1 MLLAAAISVLL
12 SAWSLVEGPQGAD
25 NEYHARLHFE
35 WDKSR
40 WEQTYLDNAEAA
52 DALADLLWRLGPE
65 RIESVT
71 VVAYSSPEGVYEH
84 NLKLSRE
91 RAANFMPALKSKLPD
106 LSGRFFV
113 RAGGEAWALLRERV
127 EADPK
132 IRRDAK
138 ARELR
143 ILDDKTVSDD
153 TRKWRLAHWLEESD
167 YRYLLYAH
175 YRFLRCFDITV
186 KFKEDTAQAG
196 APGQQAGSTQQASGK
211 TASEIAAG
219 EKGAA
224 VGQAGSSKDGAAA
237 GQNGVAAGEKAVAA
251 GQAGSSKDGAAT
263 GQNGVAAG
271 ENGVA
276 AGQAGSSQDSAASLK
291 GVAEGEKGDGAGQA
305 GSAKDVVASKD
316 AAGIGDAATS
326 GDAAAASK
334 TRERRPVFA
343 LSTNLPYD
351 ITYVPNYGL
360 TSIPSVS
367 LEYYPSGYGRYSFGA
382 DFECPMWVHADE
394 HRYLQMNYL
403 TLNGRYYFSRSYQN
417 DYHGPYLIASLGGV
431 RFGIGFD
438 EKGWQGE
445 GVSLSAGLGYKRSF
459 GRSRLFWE
467 AGLAI
472 GWLHALYDPYVWGDD
487 TTHRYYYDYAGLPE
501 NFKERNH
508 ALDWFGPT
516 RAWLAIGIDLF
527 TRKVR

>member
-106 LSGRFFV
+106 LSGRFSV

-127 EADPK
+127 AADPK

-219 EKGAA
+219 EK
-224 VGQAGSSKDGAAA
+224 
-237 GQNGVAAGEKAVAA
+237 AVAA

-263 GQNGVAAG
+263 GQNGVADG

-291 GVAEGEKGDGAGQA
+291 GVAEGEKGDGAGQV

-316 AAGIGDAATS
+316 
-326 GDAAAASK
+326 AAASK

-417 DYHGPYLIASLGGV
+417 DYRGPYLIASLGGV